1 MNYKKLINQLNLA
14 EKIKLKYAEDVQN
27 TLDFLEKNE
36 MKMDDATAE
45 MFLNHI
51 FSMVKRIDEKDCTPV
66 QEEGEVLEQ
75 LDKKAIELAKKA
87 TEPLFEKYG
96 MEPDRGE
103 IILLATYFSMFLK

>member
-36 MKMDDATAE
+36 MKMDDAIAE

-66 QEEGEVLEQ
+66 QGEGEVLEQ
-75 LDKKAIELAKKA
+75 LDKKAIELAKKT